1 MYTMTGLGQPQQAR
15 GDCSGWEK
23 DRESFS
29 KRVAEHYVR
38 TVLKLGLAAKRI
50 FPYYPASKEAM
61 EVAFTDALSVGVNF
75 RKIPDYVPAFRLRH
89 QPVGPP
95 RWYTYS
101 CTTQGDLVLTERPK
115 PY

>member
-1 MYTMTGLGQPQQAR
+1 MYTMMGLGQPQTR

-23 DRESFS
+23 DPESFS

-50 FPYYPASKEAM
+50 SPYYPGSKEFM
-61 EVAFTDALSVGVNF
+61 EVALTDELSVGVNL
-75 RKIPDYVPAFRLRH
+75 RGIPNWVLAFRLRH
-89 QPVGPP
+89 QPLGPP
-95 RWYTYS
+95 RWYKYS
-101 CTTQGDLVLTERPK
+101 CTAQGNLELTEIPK